1 MVVLS
6 VCIEEGPVFSDSLQ
20 IWGITYVL
28 GLTVS
33 KVAILTWNILSFHKG
48 MYLLVWLYCF
58 IYLENSIVWC
68 EIFFCSK
75 LTVIIFISKYYY
87 SLVFGGVNCTMDVWL
102 YLRIITIFYRKTM
115 AFWLSITSHHYTFL
129 FYALGMSV
137 MYLGGDKWCLNV

>member
-48 MYLLVWLYCF
+48 MYLLVWLFCF

-75 LTVIIFISKYYY
+75 LTVITFNCNHFSWFSHEISADLVCVRMCHVYYGGMASFHDFSNVTQNNHGIRVQYYMSSLYIFI
-87 SLVFGGVNCTMDVWL
+87 LCIW
-102 YLRIITIFYRKTM
+102 
-115 AFWLSITSHHYTFL
+115 
-129 FYALGMSV
+129 
-137 MYLGGDKWCLNV
+137 